1 MPRGLKST
9 CTDIPYFEPLHVGLE
24 DQKAFPPH
32 NGSYTPNELGG
43 EYPVDLPHWH
53 YPSLEVIAS
62 AHLPRLLWSK
72 HEKDDSPTFADQLGT
87 LTWGIRGFQ
96 DTNLGSILGLKA
108 DLVNNLW

>member
-43 EYPVDLPHWH
+43 EYLVDLPHWH

-72 HEKDDSPTFADQLGT
+72 HEKDDSPTFADQLET
-87 LTWGIRGFQ
+87 LTWGIRWF
-96 DTNLGSILGLKA
+96 
-108 DLVNNLW
+108 